1 MAGNKLSGFFLKSRK
16 EQLEQQ
22 AAGQH
27 VQISSLK
34 NVIEDLRSSLQLSDA
49 QNLALQVALKRM
61 AKVEHQLPAAEKSQY
76 QAKVRKSEKQLENL
90 ISELKEM
97 SQTRYPTLSSQ
108 NCSTSSSSQ
117 EQEQP
122 HLSEL
127 STTTTNNNNKL
138 STTQLYLSG
147 VQKELRGI
155 ANRLS
160 RSTTIN
166 IKDLSLSE
174 AFDALVEAQAEIE
187 RMR

>member
-1 MAGNKLSGFFLKSRK
+1 MV
-16 EQLEQQ
+16 
-22 AAGQH
+22 GQH
-27 VQISSLK
+27 KQISDLK
-34 NVIEDLRSSLQLSDA
+34 EVIDDLRSSLQLSDA

-117 EQEQP
+117 GQEQP
-122 HLSEL
+122 QLSEL
-127 STTTTNNNNKL
+127 STTTTTTTNNNNKL